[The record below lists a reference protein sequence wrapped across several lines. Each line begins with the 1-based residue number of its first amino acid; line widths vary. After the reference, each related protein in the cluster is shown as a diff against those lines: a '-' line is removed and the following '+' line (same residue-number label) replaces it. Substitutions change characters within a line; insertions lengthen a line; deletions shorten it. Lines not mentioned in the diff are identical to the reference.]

1 MKRRII
7 MMIPIMFIVAVVANW
22 MIGKGYS
29 EIPSEAKTMIII
41 GAALLSGVISFFL
54 FKEEPRKK

>member
-1 MKRRII
+1 

-22 MIGKGYS
+22 MLGKGYS